1 MKNNKGMG
9 LLEVLI
15 SLAVMGVVSAALIQL
30 FVGMNQYLKKAENKS
45 SEIQLVSEVNQVVA
59 DKDLCMKA
67 ISDAGVQKIDLML
80 PLKLKLKLPAS
91 GDLAE
96 GNKLKSSLIVKDFYV
111 DSFSTPVATGV
122 PNTKRVTGAVWLRTE
137 DDGISSVLRRKKNIG
152 VINLVY
158 DNASKNI
165 TECFGSLVSPQAS
178 CESLGLIWNSASQV
192 CHQSPAQS
200 CADLGGNWNGAKCSI
215 NNIDPTLSILNKS
228 CSGANN
234 VLVGFDGAG
243 NPKCQIIT
251 ASNGSGSGSGGG
263 GVTQVPAD
271 AKFCKAGFTDIPSQD
286 GQNNC
291 HFEWGSILANTNT
304 SCSTGMSCSNGGSA
318 SAFCNGNGDW
328 AGVTY
333 SCPNKSG
340 ATCVGGHNTI
350 TSKDGTN
357 SCFFKWSMG
366 SVGQSITV
374 EQATNGGTL
383 SGTCNSTGNW
393 SFFYN
398 CPGKQVV
405 TCPSGNYTYLKC
417 NFAWDSTPASSPAS
431 NLRDLNGFGSASG
444 FFCTAA
450 GVWDNSKGSI
460 TGCN

>member
-30 FVGMNQYLKKAENKS
+30 FIGMNQYLKKAENKS

-59 DKDLCMKA
+59 DKDLCIKA
-67 ISDAGVQKIDLML
+67 ISDAGTQKVDLSL

-96 GNKLKSSLIVKDFYV
+96 GNKLKNSLIVKDFYV
-111 DSFSTPVATGV
+111 DSYSAPVSAAA

-137 DDGISSVLRRKKNIG
+137 DDGIASVLRRKKNIG

-158 DNASKNI
+158 DDTSKDI
-165 TECFGSLVSPQAS
+165 TECFGSLVSPKAN
-178 CESLGLIWNSASQV
+178 CESLGLIWNSSNQS
-192 CHQSPAQS
+192 CHQSAAQS
-200 CADLGGNWNGAKCSI
+200 CADLGGSWNGSKCTI
-215 NNIDPTLSILNKS
+215 TAIDPTLSILNKS
-228 CSGANN
+228 CTGANN

-243 NPKCQIIT
+243 NPKCQLIT
-251 ASNGSGSGSGGG
+251 VSSGQGPGTTTT
-263 GVTQVPAD
+263 VTQVPAD
-271 AKFCKAGFTDIPSQD
+271 AKFCKPGYADIPSPD
-286 GQNNC
+286 GKNNC
-291 HFEWGSILANTNT
+291 HFEWGSVLANTNT

-328 AGVTY
+328 SGVAY
-333 SCPNKSG
+333 SCPSKTGS
-340 ATCVGGHNTI
+340 TCVGGHNTI

-357 SCFFKWSMG
+357 SCFFKWGMG
-366 SVGQSITV
+366 TTGQSIPV
-374 EQATNGGTL
+374 EQATSGGTL

-393 SFFYN
+393 TFFYN

-405 TCPSGNYTYLKC
+405 TCPSGNYTYNKC

-444 FFCTAA
+444 FYCTAS
-450 GVWDNSKGSI
+450 GTWDNSKGSI
-460 TGCN
+460 SGCN